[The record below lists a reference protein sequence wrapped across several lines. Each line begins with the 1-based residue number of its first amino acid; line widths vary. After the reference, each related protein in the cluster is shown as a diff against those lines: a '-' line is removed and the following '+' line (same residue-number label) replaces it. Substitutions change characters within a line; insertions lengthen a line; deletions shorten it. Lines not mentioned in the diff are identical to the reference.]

1 MGRLVHFENL
11 VEDPEDAVNFYL
23 SVFGWEIATWGGGE
37 QSYWLITTGPDTV
50 PGINGAIMGNQFPQK
65 VINTIDVK
73 ALDEMIDKVN
83 AAGGKLVHGPSEV
96 PGVGM
101 HAYCE
106 DSQGVLFG
114 MMQSF
119 EDMGE

>member
-11 VEDPEDAVNFYL
+11 VEDPEDAVKFYK

-65 VINTIDVK
+65 VINTIDVD
-73 ALDEMIDKVN
+73 ALDEMIEKVN

-106 DSQGVLFG
+106 DSQGVMFG

-119 EDMGE
+119 EDMDG

>member
-1 MGRLVHFENL
+1 MMGRLVHFEIL
-11 VEDPEDAVNFYL
+11 VEDPQEVVKFYE
-23 SVFGWEIATWGGGE
+23 SVFGWEIATWGGE
-37 QSYWLITTGPDTV
+37 QAYWLVTTGPESEG
-50 PGINGAIMGNQFPQK
+50 GINGAIMGTSLPQK
-65 VINTIDVK
+65 VINTVDVES
-73 ALDEMIDKVN
+73 LDDMIEKVK
-83 AAGGKLVHGPSEV
+83 AAGGKLVHGPNEV